1 MLKLLVLQNK
11 LKQRNSE
18 LEKFIQLRADIKQ
31 QALEV
36 ETALNEINE
45 NSTDEER
52 KAVED
57 RADELDKKNE
67 ENEENITSAQD
78 DIANIEKE
86 IIELRSKG
94 VPQPPSSESTKT
106 NERTVL
112 KPMNKRTRFFNL
124 NYEERTAFFESDNV
138 KNFLQRVRTIGA
150 AAAAQNRSV
159 SGADL
164 EIPTEILEIIR
175 ENITDY
181 SKLINR
187 VRLIKVRGKSRQTI
201 MAEIQEAIWTEM
213 CASLNEL
220 EIRFNAVDIDGYKVG
235 AFIAICKST
244 LEDSDEALASNL
256 IESLLISQGIAIDKA
271 IFYGLDNKMP
281 LGIVTRLAQTE
292 QPSNYP
298 ITARPWKDLSSSN
311 VITIPNEK
319 TGIEFFKALLLASG
333 AAKGRY
339 SRGVK
344 FWAMN
349 DTTLTQIKAQ
359 ALTMAQDGHVVSMVD
374 GVMPVIG
381 GDIIVLD
388 DSIIPDGNIVGGYG
402 DLYLLAEREGAIV
415 ERSDECRFIE
425 DQVVFKGTA
434 RYDGEPVIPEAFVAV
449 GLGSAPETS
458 TKFAFDTAN
467 DATLASLSLGT
478 ETISPTFDSLKYA
491 YTVTASGTSGVI
503 TATPAQPGAK
513 LDITYDGKPVVNNQ
527 NVKFETGTKDL
538 VIKVT
543 KGLAT
548 LAYTISITK
557 S

>member
-57 RADELDKKNE
+57 RADELDRKNE

-86 IIELRSKG
+86 INEQRSKG

-164 EIPTEILEIIR
+164 MIPTEILEIIR

-187 VRLIKVRGKSRQTI
+187 VRLKKVRGKSRQTI

-244 LEDSDEALASNL
+244 LEDSDEALASDL

-271 IFYGLDNKMP
+271 ILYGLDNKMP
-281 LGIVTRLAQTE
+281 LGIVTRLAQAE

-311 VITIPNEK
+311 VITISDEK

-359 ALTMAQDGHVVSMVD
+359 ALTMAQDGLVVSMVD

-491 YTVTASGTSGVI
+491 YTVTASGTSGNI

-513 LDITYDGKPVVNNQ
+513 LDITYDGKRVVNNQ
-527 NVKFETGTKDL
+527 NVKFTTGTKDL

-548 LAYTISITK
+548 LTYTISITK